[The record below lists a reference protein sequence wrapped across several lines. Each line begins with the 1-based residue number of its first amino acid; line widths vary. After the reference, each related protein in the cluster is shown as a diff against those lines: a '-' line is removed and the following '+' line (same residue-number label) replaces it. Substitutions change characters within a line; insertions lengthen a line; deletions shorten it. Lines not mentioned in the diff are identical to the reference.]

1 MYIEELSSQELNRTG
16 FSHKAVIT
24 YDDLDGTA
32 ATSLA
37 LTVGKIA
44 RGGLISAAGYR
55 LVTAFDGTSTTNL
68 VIDFGY
74 DYASLTDDP
83 DAFIDNLEL
92 HNDGTEILG
101 SDGNGAVFATLRT
114 GWQALEAADLEVLFT
129 ATGANLTDLT
139 SGEVHVYWK
148 QSDLTKA

>member
-1 MYIEELSSQELNRTG
+1 MYVEELSSQEINRTG
-16 FSHKAVIT
+16 YTHKAVIT
-24 YDDLDGTA
+24 YSDLVGTA

-37 LTVGKIA
+37 LTVGKA
-44 RGGLISAAGYR
+44 VLGTFVSKAGYR
-55 LVTAFDGTSTTNL
+55 LVTPFDGGATTNL

-92 HNDGTEILG
+92 HLDGTEILG

-114 GWQALEAADLEVLFT
+114 GWYALEAADLEVLLT
-129 ATGANLTDLT
+129 ATGANLTALT
-139 SGEVHVYWK
+139 TGEVHVYWA
-148 QSDLTKA
+148 QAETTAI

>member
-1 MYIEELSSQELNRTG
+1 MYISELSIQEQAKTG
-16 FSHKAVIT
+16 FTHKAVISYT
-24 YDDLDGTA
+24 DLTGTA

-37 LTVGKIA
+37 LTVGKA
-44 RGGLISAAGYR
+44 ALGTLVTAAGYR
-55 LVTAFDGTSTTNL
+55 LVTAFDGGATSNL

-92 HNDGTEILG
+92 HLDGTEILG

-114 GWQALEAADLEVLFT
+114 GWYALEAADLEVLLT
-129 ATGANLTDLT
+129 ATGANLTALT
-139 SGEVHVYWK
+139 TGEVHVYWA
-148 QSDLTKA
+148 QSDTAAL